1 MKFASCYWQAA
12 RMQGGERGSSR
23 RCRRVGVLRTKTKT
37 VYRLVFVLMS
47 LLCASPARAEWLR
60 VSKTEEMS
68 IYIAPTAISRK
79 GHYQRFWQLH
89 DYRTPDEN
97 GDHSARVFT
106 EYDCRKGRFRSLQW
120 AFFRGPMGSREVT
133 AWRSKPEDWMEVAPG
148 TVGEAV
154 GKLVCDG

>member
-1 MKFASCYWQAA
+1 
-12 RMQGGERGSSR
+12 
-23 RCRRVGVLRTKTKT
+23 VGLLKTTKTKA

-97 GDHSARVFT
+97 GDRSARVFT
-106 EYDCRKGRFRSLQW
+106 EFDCRKGRFRSLQW
-120 AFFRGPMGSREVT
+120 AFFRGPMGSREMT
-133 AWRSKPEDWMEVAPG
+133 AWHDKPESWMPVESG
-148 TVGEAV
+148 TVGEAI
-154 GKLVCDG
+154 GEFICDR